1 MKKLNTIQSTF
12 RNVSSTTHIYGFSL
26 QKKVCSLNKKGVD
39 NSPQNKTKTT
49 NKQNPKIT
57 PSKIPGKEKPNKNL
71 QTRTNKITEK
81 ILIPQ

>member
-1 MKKLNTIQSTF
+1 MLVQLHIFTDF
-12 RNVSSTTHIYGFSL
+12 HYRNF
-26 QKKVCSLNKKGVD
+26 CSLNKKGVD
-39 NSPQNKTKTT
+39 DSPQNKTKTT

-71 QTRTNKITEK
+71 QTCTNKITEK